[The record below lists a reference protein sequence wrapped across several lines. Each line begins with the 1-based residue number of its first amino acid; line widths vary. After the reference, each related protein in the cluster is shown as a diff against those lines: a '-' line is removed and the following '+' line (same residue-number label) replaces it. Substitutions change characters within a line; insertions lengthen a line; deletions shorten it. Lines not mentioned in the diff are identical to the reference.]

1 MKKVLLVLVLSLF
14 AGSAVWGFDGHRKG
28 FIVGGGVGF
37 GSTAYKEKIV
47 SPFGSSET
55 DWASVFAFMTEFKIG
70 YAPNSQLEI
79 FYSDKGSWFDYFGS
93 VALNGLGT
101 ASINYYLKPEGPTFY
116 LGGGLGFSTFTLP
129 FENNSDVELGFG
141 FYVGSGYEFT
151 RHFAVQLDFMYGM
164 PKQKSGGFEYT
175 FTGFTPRV
183 TIIGTAF

>member
-14 AGSAVWGFDGHRKG
+14 LGSAGWGFDGQRKG
-28 FIVGGGVGF
+28 FVVGGGLGF
-37 GSTAYKEKIV
+37 GTTSYKEKIA

-55 DWASVFAFMTEFKIG
+55 DWSNEFGFMTEFKVG
-70 YAPNSQLEI
+70 YAPTNQLEI

-93 VALNGLGT
+93 IALNGMGT
-101 ASINYYLKPEGPTFY
+101 ASVNYYLKPEGPTFY
-116 LGGGLGFSTFTLP
+116 MGGGLGFSTFTLP
-129 FENNSDVELGFG
+129 FENNSKVDLGFG

-164 PKQKSGGFEYT
+164 PKEKSGGFEYT

-183 TIIGTAF
+183 TVIGTAF